1 MLEAEDSALPL
12 RVYDLEKL
20 VREQQ
25 DEITFLK
32 STVADLQRR
41 LNLVDGCRGEYATL
55 VDGLMEVNNGYSYYQ

>member
-20 VREQQ
+20 VRDQQ

-41 LNLVDGCRGEYATL
+41 LNLVDGSRGQCH
-55 VDGLMEVNNGYSYYQ
+55 EVTWLRGHGSQGQ